1 MNKKKISLIIRN
13 MELLIESL
21 KLEMEDSKDDNIEN
35 IIKFEDLIQK
45 IDDSY
50 EPDYH
55 EESTSKNQYRLY
67 SDDDDG
73 YPD

>member
-1 MNKKKISLIIRN
+1 

-21 KLEMEDSKDDNIEN
+21 KLEIEDSKDDDIEN

-45 IDDSY
+45 IDNSY

-55 EESTSKNQYRLY
+55 EESTSMRLDNQYQLY